1 MGLWTDVVGTVRGY
15 IRLGLTGVR
24 LKNSSGAL
32 AVRNAGDSAY
42 ANVECG
48 DVYLGPG
55 NKLVFEGTTDN
66 AYETTVD
73 PGDPTADR
81 TLTLPNK
88 SGTVAMTSDVLLAQD
103 FRPSLTSGVP
113 VTTADVTAAG
123 TIYMVP
129 KTGNRIALY
138 DGTNWNIRTS
148 AEFSLALS
156 GLTSG
161 KPYDIFCYDNSG
173 TPTLEFLVWTN
184 DTTRATALAYQDGV
198 LVKSGDATRRYIGTF
213 YTTGT
218 ATTEDSATKRFLY
231 SYYHQVRRRLVRVE
245 TTVNWTY
252 TTGSFRQANNSSAN
266 QVEAVQ
272 GVAEQPVSISVSA
285 INSVSSGSAGA
296 YIGIGVDS
304 TTVSAASRVVTTG
317 AVASAA
323 FGSSVADYNS
333 VPTAGKHT
341 YAWIEIGAANLTWY
355 GQYGGSHGII
365 GEVWG

>member
-24 LKNSSGAL
+24 LKNSSGTL

-48 DVYLGPG
+48 DIYLGPG
-55 NKLVFEGTTDN
+55 NKLVFEGTADD

-88 SGTVAMTSDVLLAQD
+88 SGTVATTSDVLLAQD
-103 FRPSLTSGVP
+103 FRLSLTSGVP

-161 KPYDIFCYDNSG
+161 KPYDIFCYDNAG

-198 LVKSGDATRRYIGTF
+198 LVKSGAATRRYMGTF

-218 ATTEDSATKRFLY
+218 TTTEDSATNRYLWN
-231 SYYHQVRRRLVRVE
+231 YYHRVQRSAARTE
-245 TTVNWTY
+245 STASWTY
-252 TTGSFRQANNSSAN
+252 TTASWRQANGSTSNKISI
-266 QVEAVQ
+266 VI
-272 GVAEQPVSISVSA
+272 GVNEDA
-285 INSVSSGSAGA
+285 INAACHCPAYNAGSIKASV
-296 YIGIGVDS
+296 GIGVDS
-304 TTVSAASRVVTTG
+304 TSSNSAHVFGGFAASSGSSLSAKYTGQVGIGKHDINWLEISAASGTTTWIG
-317 AVASAA
+317 VDSYT
-323 FGSSVADYNS
+323 SS
-333 VPTAGKHT
+333 
-341 YAWIEIGAANLTWY
+341 
-355 GQYGGSHGII
+355 GILVKI
-365 GEVWG
+365 FS